1 MARYATDLG
10 IDDYIVFQDT
20 DDYAFSQDSVF
31 LANMAK
37 LTPSDSVLDL
47 GCGSGILATLAL
59 VKKHVKKAV
68 GIELQSRVA
77 DMARDSVLQNG
88 LQDKFEVIC
97 ADVKDI
103 RSVIKAESFDKVLC
117 NPPYF
122 ANARTT
128 QNNFAICAQN
138 DNSSGGDNSPALPNG
153 DTQSTDSICG
163 KPRID
168 KNVSRT
174 ESTATLDDFVKG
186 AAYSLRFGGDL
197 WIVVKADRLASL
209 VYSLKSCNLE
219 PKEATLVYP
228 KPTSDAD
235 IVIVKAR
242 KGGKE
247 GLTISSFYVLDDKGE
262 YTDKYKEMYV

>member
-10 IDDYIVFQDT
+10 IGDYIVFQDT

-37 LTPSDSVLDL
+37 LTPSDVVLDL
-47 GCGSGILATLAL
+47 GCGSGILSTLAL
-59 VKKHVKKAV
+59 IKKHVKKAV
-68 GIELQSRVA
+68 GIELQPKVA
-77 DMARDSVLQNG
+77 DMARDSAIQNG
-88 LQDKFEVIC
+88 LQDRFEVLC

-103 RSVIKAESFDKVLC
+103 RNVIKAESFDKVLC

-122 ANARTT
+122 AN
-128 QNNFAICAQN
+128 
-138 DNSSGGDNSPALPNG
+138 GDLLTNKNLS
-153 DTQSTDSICG
+153 
-163 KPRID
+163 RI
-168 KNVSRT
+168 

-186 AAYSLRFGGDL
+186 AAYALRFGGDL
-197 WIVVKADRLASL
+197 WIIVKADRLASL
-209 VYSLKSCNLE
+209 IHSLKSCNLE

-235 IVIVKAR
+235 VAIVKAR

-247 GLTISSFYVLDDKGE
+247 GLKISSFFVTDDKGE
-262 YTDKYKEMYV
+262 CTDKYKEMYV

>member
-10 IDDYIVFQDT
+10 IGDYIVFQDT

-37 LTPSDSVLDL
+37 LSPSDAVLDL

-77 DMARDSVLQNG
+77 DMARDSAMQNG

-103 RSVIKAESFDKVLC
+103 RGVVKAESFDKVLC

-122 ANARTT
+122 TNCGNSG
-128 QNNFAICAQN
+128 QKSVSSEENCAIN
-138 DNSSGGDNSPALPNG
+138 
-153 DTQSTDSICG
+153 
-163 KPRID
+163 ID
-168 KNVSRT
+168 AKTEKSVSRT

-186 AAYSLRFGGDL
+186 ASYALRFGGDA
-197 WIVVKADRLASL
+197 WFVIKADRMAGLI
-209 VYSLKSCNLE
+209 YSLKSYNLE
-219 PKEATLVYP
+219 PKEATLIYP
-228 KPTSDAD
+228 KPTSDVD
-235 IVIVKAR
+235 VVIIKAR
-242 KGGKE
+242 KGAKE
-247 GLTISSFYVLDDKGE
+247 GLKISSFFVTDDNGE
-262 YTDKYKEMYV
+262 YTDKYKETYA

>member
-37 LTPSDSVLDL
+37 LSPSDAVLDL
-47 GCGSGILATLAL
+47 GCGSGILSTLAL

-68 GIELQSRVA
+68 GIELQPRVA
-77 DMARDSVLQNG
+77 DMARDSAIQNG

-103 RSVIKAESFDKVLC
+103 RSILKAESFDKVLC

-122 ANARTT
+122 TNSGNSGQKSVSDEGNDALNINAKTEK
-128 QNNFAICAQN
+128 
-138 DNSSGGDNSPALPNG
+138 S
-153 DTQSTDSICG
+153 
-163 KPRID
+163 
-168 KNVSRT
+168 VSRT

-186 AAYSLRFGGDL
+186 ASYALRFGGDA
-197 WIVVKADRLASL
+197 WFVIKADRMASL
-209 VYSLKSCNLE
+209 IYSLKSYNLE
-219 PKEATLVYP
+219 PKEATLIYP
-228 KPTSDAD
+228 KPTSDVD
-235 IVIVKAR
+235 VVIIKAR
-242 KGGKE
+242 KGAKE
-247 GLTISSFYVLDDKGE
+247 GLKISPFFVTDDNGE
-262 YTDKYKEMYV
+262 YTDKYKETYA

>member
-10 IDDYIVFQDT
+10 IGDYIVFQDT

-37 LTPSDSVLDL
+37 LSPSDAVLDL

-68 GIELQSRVA
+68 GIELQPRVA
-77 DMARDSVLQNG
+77 DMARDSAIQND

-103 RSVIKAESFDKVLC
+103 RSILKAESFDKVLC

-122 ANARTT
+122 TNKSVSSEENCAININAKTEK
-128 QNNFAICAQN
+128 
-138 DNSSGGDNSPALPNG
+138 S
-153 DTQSTDSICG
+153 
-163 KPRID
+163 
-168 KNVSRT
+168 VSRT

-186 AAYSLRFGGDL
+186 ASYALRFGGDA
-197 WIVVKADRLASL
+197 WFVIKADRTASL
-209 VYSLKSCNLE
+209 IYLLKSYNLE
-219 PKEATLVYP
+219 PKEATLIYP
-228 KPTSDAD
+228 KPTSDVD
-235 IVIVKAR
+235 VVIIKAR
-242 KGGKE
+242 KGAKE
-247 GLTISSFYVLDDKGE
+247 GLKISSFFVTNDNGE
-262 YTDKYKEMYV
+262 YTDKYKETYA

>member
-37 LTPSDSVLDL
+37 LSSSDAVLDL
-47 GCGSGILATLAL
+47 GCGSGILSTLAL

-68 GIELQSRVA
+68 GIELQPRVA
-77 DMARDSVLQNG
+77 DMARDSAIQNG

-103 RSVIKAESFDKVLC
+103 RSILKAESFDKVLC

-122 ANARTT
+122 TNSGNSGQKSVSDEGNDALNINARTEK
-128 QNNFAICAQN
+128 
-138 DNSSGGDNSPALPNG
+138 S
-153 DTQSTDSICG
+153 
-163 KPRID
+163 
-168 KNVSRT
+168 VSRT

-186 AAYSLRFGGDL
+186 ASYALRFGGDA
-197 WIVVKADRLASL
+197 WFVIKADRMASL
-209 VYSLKSCNLE
+209 IYSLKSYNLE
-219 PKEATLVYP
+219 PKEATLIYP
-228 KPTSDAD
+228 KPTSDVD
-235 IVIVKAR
+235 VVIIKAR
-242 KGGKE
+242 KGAKV
-247 GLTISSFYVLDDKGE
+247 GLKISPFFVTDDNGE
-262 YTDKYKEMYV
+262 YTDKYKETYA

>member
-37 LTPSDSVLDL
+37 LSPSDAVLDL
-47 GCGSGILATLAL
+47 GCGSGILSTLAL

-68 GIELQSRVA
+68 GIELQPRVA
-77 DMARDSVLQNG
+77 DMARDSAIQNG

-103 RSVIKAESFDKVLC
+103 RSILKAESFDKVLC

-122 ANARTT
+122 TNSGNSG
-128 QNNFAICAQN
+128 QKSVSDEGN
-138 DNSSGGDNSPALPNG
+138 DTLNINVKTEKS
-153 DTQSTDSICG
+153 
-163 KPRID
+163 
-168 KNVSRT
+168 VSRT

-186 AAYSLRFGGDL
+186 ASYALRFGGDA
-197 WIVVKADRLASL
+197 WFVIKADRMASL
-209 VYSLKSCNLE
+209 IYSLKSYNLE
-219 PKEATLVYP
+219 PKEATLIYP
-228 KPTSDAD
+228 KPTSDVD
-235 IVIVKAR
+235 VVIIKAR
-242 KGGKE
+242 KGAKA
-247 GLTISSFYVLDDKGE
+247 GLKISPFFVTDDNGE
-262 YTDKYKEMYV
+262 YTDKYKETYA